1 MEITAY
7 FRDVVKQDAQK
18 LKNYFAK
25 DAKILWHNT
34 NECFTAEEFIR
45 ANCEYPGSWDGEIEI
60 LTPMQDGWILAARV
74 WEKDLAQNGEEAR
87 STPVRAGQRF
97 PEPLAP
103 LSLVEYVAVWALKL
117 PVPHTDVLKTHELQ
131 SFSFKLLELRRN

>member
-25 DAKILWHNT
+25 DAKVLWHNT

-45 ANCEYPGSWDGEIEI
+45 AEYMIEE
-60 LTPMQDGWILAARV
+60 MQRLL
-74 WEKDLAQNGEEAR
+74 DL
-87 STPVRAGQRF
+87 
-97 PEPLAP
+97 
-103 LSLVEYVAVWALKL
+103 
-117 PVPHTDVLKTHELQ
+117 
-131 SFSFKLLELRRN
+131 

>member
-7 FRDVVKQDAQK
+7 FQDVVKQDAQK

-25 DAKILWHNT
+25 DAKVLWHNT

-60 LTPMQDGWILAARV
+60 LTSMQDGWILAARV
-74 WEKDLAQNGEEAR
+74 WEKDLAQNGEEVSFHVVSFVHMQGEKISRIDEYWGDDGKAPQWR
-87 STPVRAGQRF
+87 LDKKIGTPIR
-97 PEPLAP
+97 
-103 LSLVEYVAVWALKL
+103 
-117 PVPHTDVLKTHELQ
+117 
-131 SFSFKLLELRRN
+131 

>member
-1 MEITAY
+1 MQITAY

-25 DAKILWHNT
+25 DAKVLWHNT

-60 LTPMQDGWILAARV
+60 LTSMQDGWILAARV
-74 WEKDLAQNGEEAR
+74 WEKDLAQNGEEASFHVVSFVHMQGEKISR
-87 STPVRAGQRF
+87 IDEYWGDDGKAPQWRLDKKIGTPIR
-97 PEPLAP
+97 
-103 LSLVEYVAVWALKL
+103 
-117 PVPHTDVLKTHELQ
+117 
-131 SFSFKLLELRRN
+131 

>member
-25 DAKILWHNT
+25 DAKVLWRNT

-45 ANCEYPGSWDGEIEI
+45 ANCGIS
-60 LTPMQDGWILAARV
+60 R
-74 WEKDLAQNGEEAR
+74 
-87 STPVRAGQRF
+87 
-97 PEPLAP
+97 
-103 LSLVEYVAVWALKL
+103 KL
-117 PVPHTDVLKTHELQ
+117 GRGD
-131 SFSFKLLELRRN
+131 

>member
-7 FRDVVKQDAQK
+7 FQDVVKQDAQK

-25 DAKILWHNT
+25 DAKVLWHNT

-60 LTPMQDGWILAARV
+60 LTPMQD
-74 WEKDLAQNGEEAR
+74 
-87 STPVRAGQRF
+87 
-97 PEPLAP
+97 
-103 LSLVEYVAVWALKL
+103 
-117 PVPHTDVLKTHELQ
+117 THN
-131 SFSFKLLELRRN
+131 LRG

>member
-7 FRDVVKQDAQK
+7 FQDVVKQDAQK

-25 DAKILWHNT
+25 DAKVLWHNT

-60 LTPMQDGWILAARV
+60 LTPMQGGWILAAHI
-74 WEKDLAQNGEEAR
+74 WEKDLAQNGKGASFHVVSFVHMQGEKISRIDEYWGDDGNAPQWR
-87 STPVRAGQRF
+87 LDKKIGTPIR
-97 PEPLAP
+97 
-103 LSLVEYVAVWALKL
+103 
-117 PVPHTDVLKTHELQ
+117 
-131 SFSFKLLELRRN
+131 

>member
-7 FRDVVKQDAQK
+7 FQDVVKQDAQK

-25 DAKILWHNT
+25 DAKVLWHNT

-60 LTPMQDGWILAARV
+60 LTSMQDGWILAARV
-74 WEKDLAQNGEEAR
+74 WEKDLAQNGKEVSFYVVSFVHMQGEKISRIDEYWGDDGKAPQWR
-87 STPVRAGQRF
+87 LDKKIGTPIR
-97 PEPLAP
+97 
-103 LSLVEYVAVWALKL
+103 
-117 PVPHTDVLKTHELQ
+117 
-131 SFSFKLLELRRN
+131 

>member
-7 FRDVVKQDAQK
+7 FQDVVKQDAQK

-25 DAKILWHNT
+25 DAKVLWHNT

-60 LTPMQDGWILAARV
+60 LTSMQDGWILAARV
-74 WEKDLAQNGEEAR
+74 WEKDLAQNGKEASFHVVSFVHMQGEKISR
-87 STPVRAGQRF
+87 IDEYWGDDGKAPQWRLDKKIGTPIR
-97 PEPLAP
+97 
-103 LSLVEYVAVWALKL
+103 
-117 PVPHTDVLKTHELQ
+117 
-131 SFSFKLLELRRN
+131 

>member
-25 DAKILWHNT
+25 DAKVLWHNT

-60 LTPMQDGWILAARV
+60 LTSMQDGWILAARV
-74 WEKDLAQNGEEAR
+74 WEKDLAQNGEEVSFHVVSFVHMQGEKISRIEEYWGDDGKAPQWR
-87 STPVRAGQRF
+87 LDKMIGTPIR
-97 PEPLAP
+97 
-103 LSLVEYVAVWALKL
+103 
-117 PVPHTDVLKTHELQ
+117 
-131 SFSFKLLELRRN
+131 